1 MTNAGGIICMSPY
14 HCRKG
19 RKKSLDRF
27 GKDADLPEANHFSRS
42 GVQPS
47 SFLACSP
54 CTVKT
59 DDWCESAKQS
69 KWIDKGLGIVEVSN
83 GADT

>member
-1 MTNAGGIICMSPY
+1 MTNAGGRICMPPY

-19 RKKSLDRF
+19 RKNSMDRF

-42 GVQPS
+42 GVQPG
-47 SFLACSP
+47 SFLACSL

-59 DDWCESAKQS
+59 EDWCGSAKQS

-83 GADT
+83 EADT